1 METFI
6 FLALGAFVG
15 FSADHLNDQPD
26 NQPKEHSRPV
36 VEVCE
41 RALDNHSKHV
51 RKCSLHYTDQALT
64 TKKERVR

>member
-26 NQPKEHSRPV
+26 NQKVHSRPV

-41 RALDNHSKHV
+41 RRLDNQKKHV
-51 RKCSLHYTDQALT
+51 RKCSLHYTDQSLT
-64 TKKERVR
+64 TEKERVR